1 MKDWSGHTKTAKY
14 VIEKKNKRYRQKY
27 NYKIRCTWLGVGDMV
42 LPMRTTLK
50 SKHKIQDHWEDTIY
64 CIKGQPYAGLPV
76 FRITPVAGK
85 VKGVHQNLLLLFGGN
100 IEVSPE
106 NEGSWHDVNK
116 SQDCILTVS
125 DDDVPETEVVLT
137 DPKPV
142 GEGDAMCVQCVQT
155 VEKPDYLVK
164 PYGDG

>member
-1 MKDWSGHTKTAKY
+1 MQGC
-14 VIEKKNKRYRQKY
+14 QF
-27 NYKIRCTWLGVGDMV
+27 
-42 LPMRTTLK
+42 
-50 SKHKIQDHWEDTIY
+50 
-64 CIKGQPYAGLPV
+64 